1 MLGADMIKVDAGSY
15 IPIFEQI
22 KQGIKREILRG
33 NLKPQQALPSIR
45 DLAADLIVNP
55 NTVARAYR
63 ELEAEGFIET
73 RQGRASLV
81 AGNRADRD
89 RKEREAI
96 LDRIFCEA
104 VAEARRFRLSDAEVK
119 NLLKRRLRAVRTE
132 SVRTGANETGR
143 NERRPG
149 PKGGRNE

>member
-1 MLGADMIKVDAGSY
+1 MIKVDTGSY

-33 NLKPQQALPSIR
+33 SLKPQQALPSIR

-63 ELEAEGFIET
+63 KLEAEGFIET

-81 AGNRADRD
+81 AGNRADRV
-89 RKEREAI
+89 RKERKAI
-96 LDRIFCEA
+96 LDQVFCEA

-119 NLLKRRLRAVRTE
+119 SFLERRLRAGRTK
-132 SVRTGANETGR
+132 SVRTGAGETGH
-143 NERRPG
+143 NERRRG

>member
-1 MLGADMIKVDAGSY
+1 MIKVDTGSY

-33 NLKPQQALPSIR
+33 SLKPQQALPSIR

-81 AGNRADRD
+81 AGNRADRV

-96 LDRIFCEA
+96 LDQIFCEA

-119 NLLKRRLRAVRTE
+119 SLLERKLGAGRTG
-132 SVRTGANETGR
+132 SVRTDASTAGPNEH
-143 NERRPG
+143 RPG

>member
-1 MLGADMIKVDAGSY
+1 MIKVDTGSY

-33 NLKPQQALPSIR
+33 SLKPQQALPSIR

-63 ELEAEGFIET
+63 KLEAEGFIET

-81 AGNRADRD
+81 AGNRADRV

-96 LDRIFCEA
+96 LDQIFCEA

-119 NLLKRRLRAVRTE
+119 SLLERKLGAGRTG
-132 SVRTGANETGR
+132 SVRTDASAAGH